1 MQVAYLSTPVTLPE
15 GPVDVAVATDW
26 EATAALWDVEATR
39 RVFRVEVLPHAALG
53 AWQAE
58 RIAALLSLD
67 LPVDF
72 LAVGDVVGD
81 ALRELRPDARV
92 AVVPAPLPPHDA
104 DVVRPERDAGE
115 LRVAGGGPVDGA
127 TEPGVRAVAALD
139 EADVALLL
147 DPHLPE
153 AGVLEALV
161 RGVVP
166 FVLPTAPAAGV
177 VEHLRSGIIAEP
189 DDAIGTARWL
199 DTLARDAELRQ
210 ALSDGARA
218 AVAAWPDAEAGER
231 AALQAFLDAPPPP
244 SDAWGGRVM
253 ADALAAVAVWRNEHF
268 RLAGELR
275 RLEQDEAVRA
285 GLRARELWRHDPRLQ
300 PVKRLAGPVLR
311 RARAR

>member
-1 MQVAYLSTPVTLPE
+1 MQVAYLSTPATLPG

-26 EATAALWDVEATR
+26 EATAALWDVEARR

-72 LAVGDVVGD
+72 LAVGASVGD

-92 AVVPAPLPPHDA
+92 TVVAPPLPSVPREVTA
-104 DVVRPERDAGE
+104 RAGDGP
-115 LRVAGGGPVDGA
+115 LRVFGEGPVTRA
-127 TEPGVRAVAALD
+127 AEPVAASGSLG

-147 DPHLPE
+147 DPHLPV

-166 FVLPTAPAAGV
+166 VVLPTAPAAELV
-177 VEHLRSGIIAEP
+177 AHLRSGVVAEP
-189 DDAIGTARWL
+189 DDDIGTARWL
-199 DTLARDAELRQ
+199 DTLARDRGLLASLAE
-210 ALSDGARA
+210 GARA
-218 AVAAWPDAEAGER
+218 VVADWPDAEAEER
-231 AALQAFLDAPPPP
+231 AALQAFLDTDPPP

-253 ADALAAVAVWRNEHF
+253 ADALAAVAVWRNEHYK
-268 RLAGELR
+268 LAGELK
-275 RLEQDEAVRA
+275 RLEQDEAVQA

-300 PVKRLAGPVLR
+300 PVKRVARPLLKRLR
-311 RARAR
+311 